1 MGDDI
6 VLFEEDVSQRY
17 LELMRG
23 LGVEINLSK
32 SVLAVKP
39 CAEFAKITSLH
50 GVDVSG
56 LSWKM
61 FMSQNTIMGRVAII
75 RSLIRKGYVKKHFIS

>member
-1 MGDDI
+1 M
-6 VLFEEDVSQRY
+6 LFEDDVSKRY
-17 LELMRG
+17 LELMQE
-23 LGVEINLSK
+23 LGVGINLSK
-32 SVLAVKP
+32 SVLATKP
-39 CAEFAKITSLH
+39 CAEFAKVTSLR

-75 RSLIRKGYVKKHFIS
+75 RSLIKRNYVKKHFIS